1 MEKYYIT
8 TPIYYVNSEP
18 HIGHAYTSVLCDI
31 FARFARLKSMEVKF
45 LTGTDEHGQK
55 VEKAAIDNNM
65 APKDFVERIV
75 PSFKKLLVDYNIN
88 NNDFIRTTEER
99 HRKSVAAIWD
109 ILVKNNFIY
118 LGKYSGWY
126 AEKDEAFYK
135 ENEID
140 EQGKAPTGA
149 PVEWL
154 ETPSYF
160 FALSKLQNKLLYF
173 YKHNPDFIYP
183 KSKLNEITS
192 FVEGGL
198 EDLSVSRTNFT
209 WGIKVPNDSEHVI
222 YVWIDALTNYISAL
236 GYPNYNKS
244 FWKNAIHVIGKDIL
258 KFHAIYWP
266 AMLIAADIPLPKNI
280 IVHGWWIKDGEK
292 MSKSLGNVINPFD
305 LVKEFGPDM
314 VRYFLARYAIIGNDS
329 DFNREN
335 FISLINSE
343 LVNKIGNLVQRSL
356 VFIQKFNDSQVPK
369 LLDSEID
376 ALYLKETILQNC
388 EKLSNKL
395 VKDFEEYNL
404 HLALD
409 FIVELTDQANAYM
422 ENTTPWKLKNDKKSM
437 QNILYVLLEVIR
449 YLAVSLTPFTPEG
462 SNKILDMLL
471 IDKSQRMLHHLN
483 RKYSITTNVTL
494 PKPEIIFIRL
504 E

>member
-1 MEKYYIT
+1 
-8 TPIYYVNSEP
+8 
-18 HIGHAYTSVLCDI
+18 
-31 FARFARLKSMEVKF
+31 
-45 LTGTDEHGQK
+45 
-55 VEKAAIDNNM
+55 
-65 APKDFVERIV
+65 
-75 PSFKKLLVDYNIN
+75 
-88 NNDFIRTTEER
+88 
-99 HRKSVAAIWD
+99 
-109 ILVKNNFIY
+109 
-118 LGKYSGWY
+118 
-126 AEKDEAFYK
+126 
-135 ENEID
+135 
-140 EQGKAPTGA
+140 
-149 PVEWL
+149 
-154 ETPSYF
+154 
-160 FALSKLQNKLLYF
+160 
-173 YKHNPDFIYP
+173 
-183 KSKLNEITS
+183 
-192 FVEGGL
+192 
-198 EDLSVSRTNFT
+198 
-209 WGIKVPNDSEHVI
+209 
-222 YVWIDALTNYISAL
+222 
-236 GYPNYNKS
+236 
-244 FWKNAIHVIGKDIL
+244 
-258 KFHAIYWP
+258 
-266 AMLIAADIPLPKNI
+266 MLIAADIPLPKNI

-376 ALYLKETILQNC
+376 ALYLNETILKNC

-494 PKPEIIFIRL
+494 PKPEIIFSRL